1 MDPHDP
7 FKRPLSSRGEK
18 GMIINFLG
26 DSITEGVGASDP
38 SKNYVSLFASFTGYS
53 VRNYGLS
60 GTRFARQK
68 RPSLPTSFDYD
79 FLLRAPAMDPNAD
92 FVFVFGGTND
102 FGHGDAALGKMG
114 DKDPYTFYG
123 ALSSL
128 CELLLKRYG
137 AKKLCFILPLPCYGE
152 TGTRGNGSKPEGS
165 LPLKAYVDAEK
176 EILAHDGIPSL
187 DLRPFFPVPEV
198 AGPTE
203 LTVDGLHPNDKGYA
217 LLAHKIKEY
226 FEEVLAK
233 QATPL
238 AYNQRKR

>member
-1 MDPHDP
+1 
-7 FKRPLSSRGEK
+7 
-18 GMIINFLG
+18 MIINFLG
-26 DSITEGVGASDP
+26 DSITEGVGASDS
-38 SKNYVSLFASFTGYS
+38 SKNYVSLFASLTGYK
-53 VRNYGLS
+53 VQNYGLS

-68 RPSLPTSFDYD
+68 RPSIPTSFDYD
-79 FLLRAPAMDPNAD
+79 FLLRAPVMDPKAD

-128 CELLLKRYG
+128 CELLLKMYG
-137 AKKLCFILPLPCYGE
+137 AQKLCFILPLPTYGE
-152 TGTRGNGSKPEGS
+152 NGTRGNGSKPEGS
-165 LPLKAYVDAEK
+165 LPLKTYVDAEK
-176 EILAHDGIPSL
+176 KVLAFYGIAFL

-203 LTVDGLHPNDKGYA
+203 LTVDGLHPNDKGHA

-226 FEEVLAK
+226 LEKVLAK
-233 QATPL
+233 
-238 AYNQRKR
+238 R